1 MQVQFLGLEYSLEE
15 GMATHSSILA
25 WRIPWTEEPD
35 RIQSMGLQRVRQDW
49 SDLACTHTKIRT
61 SQLKRHIGKSP
72 GGSHTRSSCFLSR
85 VHRPPST
92 CMCSLDR
99 TSLEPQCPEFFLGFH
114 YTGLING
121 ITSHIINSI
130 FQPPQPLWTNI
141 TWLKPQLCSHT
152 VGLSGLARSWSS
164 WPAWS
169 SLGPIRSH
177 LISMNS
183 GVAPVPPANNKDTP
197 ISQEMPRV

>member
-1 MQVQFLGLEYSLEE
+1 MQVQFLGLEYSLEK

-35 RIQSMGLQRVRQDW
+35 RLQSMGLQRVRQDW
-49 SDLACTHTKIRT
+49 SDLAFTHTKIRT
-61 SQLKRHIGKSP
+61 SQLKRHIGKSL

-92 CMCSLDR
+92 CMCSLAR

-121 ITSHIINSI
+121 ITSHIIELNL
-130 FQPPQPLWTNI
+130 QPPDP
-141 TWLKPQLCSHT
+141 SE
-152 VGLSGLARSWSS
+152 
-164 WPAWS
+164 
-169 SLGPIRSH
+169 
-177 LISMNS
+177 
-183 GVAPVPPANNKDTP
+183 P
-197 ISQEMPRV
+197 ISPDSSPSSVITQLVFLAWPEAEALGQPEAL